1 MLKLRNYQ
9 SDLVSKIRT
18 SYQQGRKSV
27 LAVAPTGAGKTVI
40 FSHISASTA
49 ARGKR
54 VYILVHRVELLRQT
68 SAALTKS
75 GVDHSLINPK
85 FTPDYR
91 KAVQVASV
99 QTLVK
104 RLHMMPPPDLIVV
117 DECHHANAGS
127 WRKIIGE
134 YPNAH
139 VLGVTAT
146 PIRGDGTGLGVEAG
160 GIFEDLVE
168 GPQVP
173 WLIQEGYLVK
183 PVIYAPMS
191 RLDLKGIKVVR
202 GDYDQVELAKA
213 VDKPKITGDAVD
225 HYRRLC
231 PGTPAVVFCVSVA
244 HAQHVAD
251 EFRAAGFRA
260 YPVDGSMDDDIR
272 KRILGGLGNGSVD
285 VVCSCDLISEGTDIP
300 AIGCAILLRPTQ
312 SMGLYIQQVGRA
324 LRPCEGKE
332 RAIILDHV
340 GNVLIHGL
348 PEEHREWTLD
358 GDEKRKKGK
367 KKDQEKK
374 VQVRQCP
381 SCYAMHEP
389 APACPLCNH
398 IYEVKQPQQEE
409 GELREL
415 TAEEAVAIKRQRNV
429 EVAQADTFE
438 ALDAI
443 AKQRGYKPGWARHIW
458 QSREKKKQ
466 QKDNAQ
472 HI

>member
-1 MLKLRNYQ
+1 MIKLRSYQ
-9 SDLVSKIRT
+9 TDLVSKIRT
-18 SYQQGRKSV
+18 AYQQGRKAV

-40 FSHISASTA
+40 FSHIAASVA

-54 VYILVHRVELLRQT
+54 VVVLVHRVELLRQT
-68 SAALTKS
+68 SSALSKS

-104 RLHMMPPPDLIVV
+104 RLHMMPAPDLIVV

-127 WRKIIGE
+127 WRKIISAF
-134 YPNAH
+134 PNAH

-146 PIRGDGTGLGVEAG
+146 PVRGDGTGLGVDAG
-160 GIFEDLVE
+160 GVFDDLVE

-173 WLIQEGYLVK
+173 WLIDNGFLVK
-183 PVIYAPMS
+183 PVVYAPME

-202 GDYDQVELAKA
+202 GDYDQAELAKA
-213 VDKPKITGDAVD
+213 VDKPKITGDAVQ
-225 HYRRLC
+225 HYKKLC
-231 PGTPAVVFCVSVA
+231 PGAPAVVFCVSIA

-251 EFRAAGFRA
+251 EFRSAGFRA
-260 YPVDGSMDDDIR
+260 YPVDGSMEDDIR

-324 LRPCEGKE
+324 LRPCAGKD

-340 GNVLIHGL
+340 GNVLVHGM
-348 PEEHREWTLD
+348 PEEHREWSLEGED
-358 GDEKRKKGK
+358 RKKK
-367 KKDQEKK
+367 KKGDKKEVK

-381 SCYAMHEP
+381 SCYAMHAP
-389 APACPLCNH
+389 APSCPACNH
-398 IYEVKQPQQEE
+398 VYEVKQPEQEE
-409 GELREL
+409 GELRQL
-415 TAEEAVAIKRQRNV
+415 TPEEAIALKRNRNK
-429 EVAQADTFE
+429 EVAQARSLD
-438 ALDAI
+438 ALEAI

-458 QSREKKKQ
+458 MSRDKKQ
-466 QKDNAQ
+466 NHNNQS
-472 HI
+472 I